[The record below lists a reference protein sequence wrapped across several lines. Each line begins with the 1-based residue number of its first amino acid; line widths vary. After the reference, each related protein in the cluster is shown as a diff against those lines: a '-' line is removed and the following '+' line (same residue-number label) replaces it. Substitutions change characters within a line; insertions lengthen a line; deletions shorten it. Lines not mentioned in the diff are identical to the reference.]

1 MRKYRIYSGTKPTSA
16 DKTFAVNWGGKYF
29 TVSPITAIQYVPSLT
44 LSNISTSGNTL
55 SVTCSNNGNDS
66 TKMTP
71 YTWYCSNENVNSGSN
86 QSLGFS
92 DTTARIFG
100 PNTSMA
106 YSWDASSALKP
117 GTNVV
122 SASFQSTPASDYQTG
137 SMLATTNKLTIYKK
151 YVEPVVTS
159 SVSFSNTT
167 FDASKLWNYDKLFN
181 LIDLA
186 TCSFN
191 VKNPNEVSGYLY
203 EGTTLRSSLA
213 ANSTVLGENKYNTQR
228 GNVAISA
235 TTTSTTLS
243 SSVYYLD
250 SNPSNSNVKS
260 AGGSA
265 SKTIPAAPQLISY
278 SPSSTTSSSFQIT
291 IKNNNLTEYF
301 CYLTCRQNTSSSA
314 TTWVRYATC
323 PANGTGTLTTNS
335 GSAYALSLSRNT
347 EYVVSMYFY
356 SSANGALNGAQTQ
369 VSPKIHYYIKTPDSG
384 YLYTSPV
391 VMYES
396 YNDDT
401 NPTRVTFSIA
411 NLNSTAL
418 YCEMDLYQG
427 QSTSGTR
434 VDYWTMS
441 VGAKGY
447 NTCPNTWAVTIGN
460 YYTLRCYFMTS
471 DTYHGTAV
479 TGYTDY
485 TFYVQAES

>member
-1 MRKYRIYSGTKPTSA
+1 MRKYRIYSGAKPTSA

-29 TVSPITAIQYVPSLT
+29 TVSPIAAIQYVPNLT
-44 LSNISTSGNTL
+44 LSDISASGNTL

-71 YTWYCSNENVNSGSN
+71 YIWYCTNENVDSGNS
-86 QSLGFS
+86 QPFGF
-92 DTTARIFG
+92 DDATARVFG
-100 PNTSMA
+100 PKTSLV

-117 GTNVV
+117 GTNGI

-137 SMLATTNKLTIYKK
+137 SSLATTNKLTVYKK
-151 YVEPVVTS
+151 YAAPVVTS
-159 SVSFSNTT
+159 SLSFSNTT
-167 FDASKLWNYDKLFN
+167 FSASNLWIYSKLIG
-181 LIDLA
+181 LIDTA
-186 TCSFN
+186 ICSFY

-203 EGTTLRSSLA
+203 KGTVLKSSLA
-213 ANSTVLGENKYNTQR
+213 ANSTILGENQYNTQR
-228 GNVAISA
+228 GSVAIDT
-235 TTTSTTLS
+235 TTTSTTIAS
-243 SSVYYLD
+243 SIYYLN

-260 AGGSA
+260 AGGS
-265 SKTIPAAPQLISY
+265 TGMFIPAAPQLVSC

-291 IKNNNLTEYF
+291 IKNNNSAKYF

-314 TTWVRYATC
+314 TTWARYATC
-323 PANGTGTLTTNS
+323 PANGTGTLTTSS
-335 GSAYALSLSRNT
+335 GSAYALSLSRDT

-356 SSANGALNGAQTQ
+356 SSSNGALNGTQTQ
-369 VSPKIHYYIKTPDSG
+369 ISPKIHYCIKTPASG
-384 YLYTSPV
+384 YSYISPV
-391 VMYES
+391 VLGES
-396 YNDDT
+396 YNDDS
-401 NPTRVTFSIA
+401 NPTRVTFAIT

-434 VDYWTMS
+434 VDYWKMS
-441 VGAKGY
+441 VGAKSS